1 MCRLLSAGYVHVC
14 ICTYTHTHIKA
25 VHIHTYTYK
34 AVSRLAQAKAEGERE
49 RLKAQAEYEAQQNNF
64 SWCLSRIQ
72 QLESA
77 LKATGATI
85 PPPSHPLTE
94 HAGNR
99 SARVLEG
106 VEAGALQ
113 DFCCAGGHW
122 EGEEGKEG
130 GGGLMGE
137 SSVRVGRRE
146 EGEGM
151 RCSFVCPRFSFS
163 FFFFLCKKVRG

>member
-1 MCRLLSAGYVHVC
+1 MYVHSVY
-14 ICTYTHTHIKA
+14 TYVIYIYTHIKA
-25 VHIHTYTYK
+25 V
-34 AVSRLAQAKAEGERE
+34 SRLTHAKAEGERE
-49 RLKAQAEYEAQQNNF
+49 RLKAQAEYDAQQNNF